1 LQMDRKASEA
11 DMIQDDKGK
20 GTGSPTEMGIEE
32 FLARCG
38 RDSLD
43 EAFGQIAEIAVE
55 KTPRAFRRV
64 LKDPKKFDLV
74 VARLAAAHIGQL
86 ICEAKGIDL
95 QATDGDWVN
104 AVREWRERT
113 NYVVNV

>member
-1 LQMDRKASEA
+1 MAQE
-11 DMIQDDKGK
+11 GK
-20 GTGSPTEMGIEE
+20 GPEGPSNTKMGIEE

-113 NYVVNV
+113 NYVINV